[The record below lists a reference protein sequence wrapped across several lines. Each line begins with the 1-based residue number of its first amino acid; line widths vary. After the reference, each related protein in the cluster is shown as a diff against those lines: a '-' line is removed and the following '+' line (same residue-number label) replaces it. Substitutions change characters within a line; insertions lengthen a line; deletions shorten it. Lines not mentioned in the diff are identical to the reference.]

1 MSTAKPRLASIDVF
15 RAVTMLLM
23 IFVNDLWT
31 LRNIPQWLE
40 HTAAKD
46 DGMGLADTVFPAF
59 LFIVGLSIPLA
70 IGGRMKKGASTGS
83 IILYI
88 FTRTLALLVMGFF
101 HVNSENY
108 NQAAA
113 LLPKPV
119 WIILLTTGFF
129 LIWLDYQPQLKKQK
143 RWLLQGAGMVLLVLL
158 AAVYKGKDDGQTVWM
173 KPHWWG
179 ILGLI
184 GWAYLVS
191 ALVYL
196 FAKGRLPILIGAWIC
211 FMALNIAE
219 TAGWWQ
225 GIGIIGG
232 SSGVALNM
240 AGIVTAV
247 IYIQLS
253 AQSKY
258 TQSYLILLLLAVVM
272 FAVGFALRP
281 YWGIS
286 KIMATPSWVM
296 ICSGISILFFL
307 LFIWLVDRNN
317 KANWFAVIRPT
328 GTSTLTAYLLP
339 YYIYSI
345 VGLIGISLPA
355 VLLTGMVGIIK
366 SILYALFVVLITG
379 FLEKRRLRLKI

>member
-1 MSTAKPRLASIDVF
+1 
-15 RAVTMLLM
+15 
-23 IFVNDLWT
+23 
-31 LRNIPQWLE
+31 
-40 HTAAKD
+40 
-46 DGMGLADTVFPAF
+46 
-59 LFIVGLSIPLA
+59 
-70 IGGRMKKGASTGS
+70 
-83 IILYI
+83 
-88 FTRTLALLVMGFF
+88 
-101 HVNSENY
+101 
-108 NQAAA
+108 
-113 LLPKPV
+113 
-119 WIILLTTGFF
+119 
-129 LIWLDYQPQLKKQK
+129 
-143 RWLLQGAGMVLLVLL
+143 
-158 AAVYKGKDDGQTVWM
+158 M